1 MCDVRF
7 KTVVLLLWI
16 HCILLLTLFWVGVFD
31 PCFVMQY
38 LVSIPVFNHLT
49 EEKIGGCLI
58 LVVFMLVFCLQVIL
72 ICGLS

>member
-1 MCDVRF
+1 M
-7 KTVVLLLWI
+7 VLLLGI

-49 EEKIGGCLI
+49 EEERGGCLI
-58 LVVFMLVFCLQVIL
+58 LIVLYVSVLSAVYG
-72 ICGLS
+72 CGISWSYSFAV